1 MKNTTRTR
9 RIAVQPK
16 IAGLA
21 VFTLML
27 FIAGTVRAAS
37 PGAADLTYG
46 NRGTAAFNKGNVFQE
61 ARAVAVQTDGK
72 VVLGGYVRTCVGPT
86 CTYDFMLVRFNTNGT
101 LDTGFGT
108 DGSVVTDHFS
118 QDERISAM
126 VIQPDGK
133 IVVAGGPFGNESS
146 ATNIQGFKVF
156 RYLSNGTLDPDFGS
170 GGRVYESFDDVGGIP
185 MAMLLEPDGK
195 IVVAGTD
202 NVSMLFVARFNT
214 NGSLDSG
221 FGTSGRIASNVYDVD
236 SVAMA
241 RQSDGKIVIAG
252 SSSPSGTTKIVRFN
266 SDGTI
271 DGGYGVGGLV
281 TSIFPNSFAPTIAT
295 QTDNK
300 LIVSGTYSNNSLRTP
315 PLRRFN
321 ENGSEDSSLVPN
333 HGEIIAGACI
343 SCTQRPSKILML
355 ADGRF
360 YLAGYNAR
368 FTNGRKTIAVSRYLS
383 NGSLDMSYGFRG
395 SSQLRH
401 SNTPT
406 ETTLWTV
413 LDAALQSDGKVVVAA
428 TGDLP
433 ISNFGQQHYLA
444 VRLTSTVTAPSTRG
458 DFDGDRK
465 TDFAVFRP
473 SSRFWYVLRSLDSS
487 IFSERFGADGDVLTP
502 GDYNYDLKTDL
513 AVRRP
518 SDNGWYISPSL
529 PSGGGTGGGPF
540 GVSGDIAVPD
550 DYDGD
555 GYTDLATYRPSD
567 GTWNVKFSSRNREG
581 GVGNPV
587 YQISFPF
594 GASTDRPVPGDYDGD
609 GRADFAV
616 FRPAS
621 GDWYILRSSDGLVS
635 GVNFGLG
642 TDLAVPADYDGD
654 LKTDVAVFR
663 EGAWYYLRSSDG
675 GFVGIAWGIATD
687 KPAPGDYD
695 GDGKYDVAV
704 YRPSEG
710 AWYALRSSDSG
721 VTAAQWGIS
730 EDIPIPFTFVR

>member
-1 MKNTTRTR
+1 
-9 RIAVQPK
+9 
-16 IAGLA
+16 
-21 VFTLML
+21 
-27 FIAGTVRAAS
+27 
-37 PGAADLTYG
+37 
-46 NRGTAAFNKGNVFQE
+46 
-61 ARAVAVQTDGK
+61 
-72 VVLGGYVRTCVGPT
+72 
-86 CTYDFMLVRFNTNGT
+86 
-101 LDTGFGT
+101 
-108 DGSVVTDHFS
+108 
-118 QDERISAM
+118 M

-133 IVVAGGPFGNESS
+133 IVVAGGPFGNEAS

-170 GGRVYESFDDVGGIP
+170 GGRVYESFNDVGGIP
-185 MAMLLEPDGK
+185 QAMLLEPDGR

-202 NVSMLFVARFNT
+202 NISMLFVARFNT

-221 FGTSGRIASNVYDVD
+221 FGTSGRIASNSYNVN
-236 SVAMA
+236 SIAIA

-252 SSSPSGTTKIVRFN
+252 NSSPQGTIKLVRFS
-266 SDGTI
+266 SDGTT
-271 DGGYGVGGLV
+271 DSGYGVGGVV
-281 TSIFPNSFAPTIAT
+281 TSNFPNGFTPTIAT
-295 QTDNK
+295 QSDNK
-300 LIVSGTYSNNSLRTP
+300 AILSGTYFNSDLRTP

-321 ENGSEDSSLVPN
+321 ENGTEDSSLVPN
-333 HGEIIAGACI
+333 HGEVIAGACI
-343 SCTQRPSKILML
+343 SCTQRPSRILML
-355 ADGRF
+355 PDGRF

-368 FTNGRKTIAVSRYLS
+368 FTNVPRTIAVSRYLS

-395 SSQLRH
+395 SSQVKH

-406 ETTLWTV
+406 ETTLWSV
-413 LDAALQSDGKVVVAA
+413 FDAALQSDGKVVVAA
-428 TGDLP
+428 SGDLP
-433 ISNFGQQHYLA
+433 ISNFGQRHYLA
-444 VRLTSTVTAPSTRG
+444 VRLTSAVTAPSTRG

-473 SSRFWYVLRSLDSS
+473 SSRFWYVLRSSDSS
-487 IFSERFGADGDVLTP
+487 FLAERYGADGDLITP

-513 AVRRP
+513 SVYRP
-518 SDNGWYISPSL
+518 TENAWYISASL

-540 GVSGDIAVPD
+540 GATGDIKVQE

-555 GYTDLATYRPSD
+555 GYTDLAVYRPSN
-567 GTWNVKFSSRNREG
+567 GTWNVKPSSRNLEG

-594 GASTDRPVPGDYDGD
+594 GASSDRPVPGDYDGD

-616 FRPAS
+616 FRPS
-621 GDWYILRSSDGLVS
+621 TGDWYILRSSDGLVT

-663 EGAWYYLRSSDG
+663 GGAWYYLRSSDG
-675 GFVGIAWGIATD
+675 GFVGIAWGLATD

-704 YRPSEG
+704 FRPSEG
-710 AWYALRSSDSG
+710 AWYALKSSDSG
-721 VTAAQWGIS
+721 VIAQQWGVS
-730 EDIPIPFTFVR
+730 EDIPIPFVFVR